1 MSAGELLSKV
11 KKIEIKTRRLVDE
24 ITGGAYHSVFKGRG
38 IEFSEVREYTPED
51 DVRDID
57 WNVTARMGTPFI
69 KKYSEE
75 RELTV
80 MLAVDA
86 SASGLFGAGEKDKRE
101 QMIEAAALLAFSA
114 IRNNDK
120 VIEAAALLA
129 FSAIRNNDKVGLL
142 IFTDETELYLPPRSG
157 RKHVLRVIRELVAM
171 EPKRRG
177 TDIGKALE
185 SLAETLKKKSVI
197 FLVSDFLDDKDYEKS
212 LKIVNRKHDL
222 IAVRVLDDAELHLPK
237 LCGITLEGSES
248 GAVLDFEAD
257 TRGVKAYDAAAQT
270 LHDANRETCRR
281 AKVDM
286 VDIRCNEDLV
296 RPLMAFFRT
305 RRGKLSAGRA

>member
-57 WNVTARMGTPFI
+57 WNVTARMGSPFI

-120 VIEAAALLA
+120 V
-129 FSAIRNNDKVGLL
+129 GLL

-171 EPKRRG
+171 EPGHRG

-197 FLVSDFLDDKDYEKS
+197 FLVSDFIDDKDYEKS

-237 LCGITLEGSES
+237 LYGITLEGAES

-257 TRGVKAYDAAAQT
+257 GRGAEAYDAAARN
-270 LHDANRETCRR
+270 LHDANREACRR

-296 RPLMAFFRT
+296 RPLMTFFRT
-305 RRGKLSAGRA
+305 RRGKMSAGRA

>member
-1 MSAGELLSKV
+1 MLAGELLSKV

-57 WNVTARMGTPFI
+57 WNVTARMGSPFI

-120 VIEAAALLA
+120 V
-129 FSAIRNNDKVGLL
+129 GLL
-142 IFTDETELYLPPRSG
+142 IFTD
-157 RKHVLRVIRELVAM
+157 A
-171 EPKRRG
+171 
-177 TDIGKALE
+177 TDL
-185 SLAETLKKKSVI
+185 
-197 FLVSDFLDDKDYEKS
+197 
-212 LKIVNRKHDL
+212 
-222 IAVRVLDDAELHLPK
+222 
-237 LCGITLEGSES
+237 
-248 GAVLDFEAD
+248 
-257 TRGVKAYDAAAQT
+257 
-270 LHDANRETCRR
+270 
-281 AKVDM
+281 
-286 VDIRCNEDLV
+286 
-296 RPLMAFFRT
+296 
-305 RRGKLSAGRA
+305 

>member
-1 MSAGELLSKV
+1 MLNRFRPQSLRYQAPVLVCLLAIV
-11 KKIEIKTRRLVDE
+11 ILFLTP
-24 ITGGAYHSVFKGRG
+24 TGFEGALLYREAERCTASV
-38 IEFSEVREYTPED
+38 
-51 DVRDID
+51 
-57 WNVTARMGTPFI
+57 
-69 KKYSEE
+69 
-75 RELTV
+75 
-80 MLAVDA
+80 LAVDA

-101 QMIEAAALLAFSA
+101 QM
-114 IRNNDK
+114 
-120 VIEAAALLA
+120 IEAAALLA

-171 EPKRRG
+171 EPGHRG

-197 FLVSDFLDDKDYEKS
+197 FLVSDFIDDKDYEKS

-237 LCGITLEGSES
+237 LYGITLEGAES
-248 GAVLDFEAD
+248 GTVLDFEAD
-257 TRGVKAYDAAAQT
+257 GRGAEAYDAAARN
-270 LHDANRETCRR
+270 LHDANREACRR

-296 RPLMAFFRT
+296 RPLMTFFRT
-305 RRGKLSAGRA
+305 RRGKMSAGRA

>member
-57 WNVTARMGTPFI
+57 WNVTARMGSPFI

-120 VIEAAALLA
+120 V
-129 FSAIRNNDKVGLL
+129 GLL

-171 EPKRRG
+171 EPRRRG

-222 IAVRVLDDAELHLPK
+222 IAVRVLDEAELHLPK
-237 LCGITLEGSES
+237 LYGITLEGAEN
-248 GAVLDFEAD
+248 GALLDFEAD
-257 TRGVKAYDAAAQT
+257 GRGSAAYDAAARN
-270 LHDANRETCRR
+270 LHDANREACRR

-305 RRGKLSAGRA
+305 RRGKMSAGRA